1 MALTFDGDTTQ
12 VTITPERRSSIVVT
26 KPSDISIDVTTAD
39 ALVRTIT
46 QSFVNNTVNVS
57 VPSPTSMTVTKPSDI
72 TVEVLEKGSRG
83 PQGIQGEQGEQG
95 PAGADGRGV
104 AEGGDKYQVLS
115 KASDTDYDTA
125 WVDMAVT
132 QTVKN
137 VSGGVLQKGTP
148 VHAVTEASP
157 RGQLAY
163 VIAARAD
170 TPSSMPATFVLNE
183 DLADESE
190 GQAIVTGYISGVDTS
205 AFAAGD
211 VVYVGETGGYTNV
224 KPTGNN
230 LIQNLGVVIKSHAS
244 SGSGMIY
251 GSGRSNDVPNLAEGK
266 FFIGSSTNTLQSI
279 YTLPTS
285 DGTDGQVLTT
295 DGSGSVTFR
304 DAPGGLSDVVDD
316 RSPQLGGNLDG
327 QTSSLFT
334 STTNGNITLTPN
346 GTGYVNLDGTI
357 KFKRFSSPP
366 SAFEGGMYADDQDNL
381 FLGVS
386 NS

>member
-39 ALVRTIT
+39 ALVKTIT
-46 QSFVNNTVNVS
+46 QSLVNNTVNVS

-83 PQGIQGEQGEQG
+83 PQGIQGEQG
-95 PAGADGRGV
+95 PSGADGRGV
-104 AEGGDKYQVLS
+104 VEGGDKYQVLS

-157 RGQLAY
+157 QGQLAY

-190 GQAIVTGYISGVDTS
+190 GQAIVTGYIRGVDTS

-230 LIQNLGVVIKSHAS
+230 LIQNLGVVIKSHVS

-251 GSGRSNDVPNLAEGK
+251 GSGRTNDVPNLAEGK

-279 YTLPTS
+279 YTLPIS

-304 DAPGGLSDVVDD
+304 DASGGLSDVVDD
-316 RSPQLGGNLDG
+316 SSPQLGGDLDV

-346 GTGYVNLDGTI
+346 GTGYINLDGTI
-357 KFKRFSSPP
+357 KFRRFSSPP
-366 SAFEGGMYADDQDNL
+366 TAFEGGMYADDQDNL
-381 FLGVS
+381 FFGVS
-386 NS
+386 DS

>member
-1 MALTFDGDTTQ
+1 
-12 VTITPERRSSIVVT
+12 
-26 KPSDISIDVTTAD
+26 
-39 ALVRTIT
+39 
-46 QSFVNNTVNVS
+46 
-57 VPSPTSMTVTKPSDI
+57 
-72 TVEVLEKGSRG
+72 
-83 PQGIQGEQGEQG
+83 
-95 PAGADGRGV
+95 
-104 AEGGDKYQVLS
+104 
-115 KASDTDYDTA
+115 
-125 WVDMAVT
+125 
-132 QTVKN
+132 
-137 VSGGVLQKGTP
+137 
-148 VHAVTEASP
+148 
-157 RGQLAY
+157 
-163 VIAARAD
+163 
-170 TPSSMPATFVLNE
+170 
-183 DLADESE
+183 
-190 GQAIVTGYISGVDTS
+190 
-205 AFAAGD
+205 
-211 VVYVGETGGYTNV
+211 VGETGGYTNV

-316 RSPQLGGNLDG
+316 RSPQLGGNLDV